1 MAADEHKEPK
11 KEHTSKNGAKNG
23 NSIAERRG
31 RMVAA
36 GGIAAV
42 LLSVIAV
49 LVAAIFQYTAELV
62 APCPRDLPVN
72 DPAPKLWNQV
82 VSQQIKSEPLGI
94 PDALKSEAR
103 FKGLPPAGK
112 KSGKKTTSRIN
123 QGKGS

>member
-11 KEHTSKNGAKNG
+11 KEHASENGAKNG

-49 LVAAIFQYTAELV
+49 VVAAIFQYTAGLV
-62 APCPRDLPVN
+62 APCPTDLPVN
-72 DPAPKLWNQV
+72 DPAPKLWNQLDAKQV
-82 VSQQIKSEPLGI
+82 KSKPLGV
-94 PDALKSEAR
+94 PDTLMAEAR
-103 FKGLPPAGK
+103 FKGLPPKAVIPGK
-112 KSGKKTTSRIN
+112 KSKQSN
-123 QGKGS
+123 